1 RNRSHWSTS
10 KTPSYTKSVSWQH
23 HPATE
28 QLLLLPLMT
37 IKFLSQAYTT
47 VGKSMKP
54 IFYPVHRKT
63 PILQGVADIKLWSF
77 SLADL
82 YRITIPKIN

>member
-1 RNRSHWSTS
+1 
-10 KTPSYTKSVSWQH
+10 
-23 HPATE
+23 
-28 QLLLLPLMT
+28 MT